1 MTIKFENIE
10 VFSEDGI
17 VRVDLEWIGEGIDG
31 DYDASDSDDIPLLR
45 YSVYRKFTKD
55 CKDKAERLC
64 DDFTRFKI
72 GEWME
77 VDDSSYCTQL
87 SALENR
93 DSLIEAAQFILAYV
107 QSGVRDFN
115 HEKRLY
121 ELLSWVGIKDGV
133 PYCEQSIVIS
143 AKG

>member
-1 MTIKFENIE
+1 MIIKFEEID
-10 VFSEDGI
+10 VFSEDGL
-17 VRVDLEWIGEGIDG
+17 VKVNLEWIGEGISE
-31 DYDASDSDDIPLLR
+31 DYNQDDPDDIPLLR
-45 YSVYRKFTKD
+45 YAVYRKFTKD
-55 CKDKAERLC
+55 CKNKAERLSS
-64 DDFTRFKI
+64 DFRGFNI

-93 DSLIEAAQFILAYV
+93 DLLIEAAQFILAYV

>member
-1 MTIKFENIE
+1 MTIEFENIE
-10 VFSEDGI
+10 VFSEDGL
-17 VRVDLEWIGEGIDG
+17 VRVDLEWNFEGIDG

-45 YSVYRKFTKD
+45 YAVYRKFTKD
-55 CKDKAERLC
+55 CKNNADRLC
-64 DDFTRFKI
+64 DDFRRFKI

-93 DSLIEAAQFILAYV
+93 DSLIEAAQFILTYV
-107 QSGVRDFN
+107 QSGVRDFS

-143 AKG
+143 PKG

>member
-1 MTIKFENIE
+1 MTIEFENIE
-10 VFSEDGI
+10 VFSEDGLI
-17 VRVDLEWIGEGIDG
+17 RVDLEWNFEGIDG
-31 DYDASDSDDIPLLR
+31 DYDASDPDDIPLLR
-45 YSVYRKFTKD
+45 YAVYRKFTKD
-55 CKDKAERLC
+55 CKNNAERLC
-64 DDFTRFKI
+64 SDFRRFNI

-115 HEKRLY
+115 REKRLY